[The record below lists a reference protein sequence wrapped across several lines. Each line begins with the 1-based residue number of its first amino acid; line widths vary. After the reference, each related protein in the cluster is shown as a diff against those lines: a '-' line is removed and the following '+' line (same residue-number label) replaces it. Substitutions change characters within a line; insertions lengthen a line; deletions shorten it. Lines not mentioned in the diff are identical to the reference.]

1 MSSGHEEMQP
11 WAVVRTLLEGKQQFT
26 HNVAAAAVT
35 TRQYRMMRPSIP
47 QTFLLARF
55 FFEFMTVLVDAG
67 STLTNKVFP
76 TEAIPEATGFG

>member
-35 TRQYRMMRPSIP
+35 RQYRMMCPSVP